1 MNDISSRGRPD
12 LLVAGGDELDGLLGP
27 LAAYVDAVEARVGA
41 LERRLSA
48 VPLLTAADAA
58 AYARVKVQ
66 TILRAVWA
74 GELSVVGY
82 VGRSP
87 RISRDVLNGW
97 LVASSPAAPVCAPP
111 RRRCG
116 PKASEAIEAASRV
129 LG

>member
-1 MNDISSRGRPD
+1 M
-12 LLVAGGDELDGLLGP
+12 
-27 LAAYVDAVEARVGA
+27 
-41 LERRLSA
+41 
-48 VPLLTAADAA
+48 TAADAA
-58 AYARVKVQ
+58 AYAQVKVQ
-66 TILRAVWA
+66 TILRAVRA

-116 PKASEAIEAASRV
+116 PKASEAIEAAWRA